1 MNWAT
6 DSSSLVL
13 KNTPPATTTVPATE
27 TLPVQQNTQVEDQKD
42 VPDPEADPNM
52 PNLPEVTTE
61 KDQQEEATTTK
72 PGICISSS
80 RWKGYLFN
88 SRSTPTF
95 NLHDDKLYTPY
106 LYWFLDAF

>member
-80 RWKGYLFN
+80 RWKGYLILKVLQLN
-88 SRSTPTF
+88 NRRLICMMISYS
-95 NLHDDKLYTPY
+95 LIMK
-106 LYWFLDAF
+106 